1 MCSVNCMGGRL
12 RLYSGALAVRHPDRK
27 FCFPDE
33 DDEVGICSSS
43 LSSDVGGEDSSKD
56 MSDPLSAKISSKI
69 CSLSSA
75 SMSDHEKGRAGNYLN
90 PRARAFW

>member
-12 RLYSGALAVRHPDRK
+12 RLYSGARHPDRE
-27 FCFPDE
+27 FCFSDE
-33 DDEVGICSSS
+33 DGEVGICSSS

-75 SMSDHEKGRAGNYLN
+75 SMSDHEKGCAGNYLN

>member
-1 MCSVNCMGGRL
+1 M
-12 RLYSGALAVRHPDRK
+12 YSWKIWTGENLLQSWVRHPDRK
-27 FCFPDE
+27 FCFSDE
-33 DDEVGICSSS
+33 DDKVGICSSS
-43 LSSDVGGEDSSKD
+43 LSSDVGGEDSSED
-56 MSDPLSAKISSKI
+56 ISDPLSAKISSKI